1 MKRLLTIVLVFTAL
15 HAFSINFD
23 EYFENRTL
31 RIDYYHA
38 GNFNTEEYFIDE
50 IKAEPYWGGSHVN
63 LIDTMAYGNY
73 YFKVFDVASNKM
85 IYSRGYCTLF
95 DEWQSTLEAKQ
106 TKKSFSETV
115 VMPFP
120 RKNVRVEFYSRSKKG
135 VYEKK
140 FEYTV
145 NVKSYFINPERKQ
158 QYPVF
163 DAYISGDPKN
173 CIDIVVLP
181 EGYTAD
187 EMDKFKEDCKN
198 FSKYLFQ
205 FDPYTKNKTK
215 FNIRAVL
222 APSLESGVDIPAQH
236 IWKKTLLN
244 ASFYTFDSERYL
256 MTSDNKSLR
265 DMAGNAPYDQIYII
279 ANSKKYGGGG
289 IFNHY
294 CMSVNS
300 NTFAAKIF
308 VHEFGH
314 GFAGLADEYFDS
326 STSYNDFYPLD
337 IEPWEP
343 NLTTLVNFDSKW
355 KNLLPAGTKIPTQT
369 NEENPLQLGVYEGG
383 GYVAKGMYRPSTDC
397 LMDTFKGNEF
407 CDACKKSIQKMID
420 FYCQ

>member
-1 MKRLLTIVLVFTAL
+1 MKKLLTIVLVFTAL

-23 EYFENRTL
+23 EYFDNKTL

-38 GNFNTEEYFIDE
+38 GNATEEAYFIDE
-50 IKAEPYWGGSHVN
+50 IKAEPFWGGSRVN
-63 LIDTMAYGNY
+63 LIDAMAYGNY
-73 YFKVFDVASNKM
+73 MFKVFDKATNTM

-95 DEWQSTLEAKQ
+95 GEWQTTLEAKQ

-115 VMPFP
+115 VMPYP
-120 RKNVRVEFYSRSKKG
+120 KKDVRVEFYSRSKKG
-135 VYEKK
+135 IYEKK

-145 NVKSYFINPERKQ
+145 NIKSYFINPERKMQ
-158 QYPVF
+158 FPVF
-163 DAYISGDPKN
+163 DAYISGDSKN
-173 CIDIVVLP
+173 CVDIVVLP
-181 EGYTAD
+181 EGYTVA
-187 EMDKFKEDCKN
+187 EMDQFKEDCSN
-198 FSKYLFQ
+198 FSKYLFL
-205 FDPYTKNKTK
+205 FDPYTKNKKK
-215 FNIRAVL
+215 FNIRAVM
-222 APSLESGVDIPAQH
+222 APSPESGVDIPGQH

-244 ASFYTFDSERYL
+244 ANFYTFDSERYL

-300 NTFAAKIF
+300 NSYAAKIF

-326 STSYNDFYPLD
+326 STSYNDFYALD

-343 NLTTLVNFDSKW
+343 NLTTMVNFDRKW
-355 KNLLPAGTKIPTQT
+355 KNLLPAGTKVPTQPDI
-369 NEENPLQLGVYEGG
+369 ENPLRLGVYEGG

-397 LMDTFKGNEF
+397 LMHTFKGDEF
-407 CDACKKSIQKMID
+407 CGACKQAIQKMID

>member
-15 HAFSINFD
+15 HASSLNFD

-38 GNFNTEEYFIDE
+38 GNSNSDEYFIDE

-63 LIDTMAYGNY
+63 LVDTMSYGNY
-73 YFKVFDVASNKM
+73 LFKVFDVASNNL

-95 DEWQSTLEAKQ
+95 DEWQTTLEAKQ

-120 RKNVRVEFYSRSKKG
+120 KKDVRVEFYTRNKKG

-140 FEYTV
+140 FEYAV
-145 NVKSYFINPERKQ
+145 KVKSYFISPERKL

-173 CIDIVVLP
+173 CVDIVILP

-187 EMDKFKEDCKN
+187 EMDKFKEDCRTFAK
-198 FSKYLFQ
+198 SLFE
-205 FDPYTKNKTK
+205 FDPYTKNKNK

-222 APSLESGVDIPAQH
+222 APSPESGVDIPAQH

-244 ASFYTFDSERYL
+244 ANFYTFDSERYL
-256 MTSDNKSLR
+256 MTNDNKSLR

-294 CMSVNS
+294 CVSVNS
-300 NTFAAKIF
+300 NSYAAKIF
-308 VHEFGH
+308 IHEFGH

-343 NLTTLVNFDSKW
+343 NISTLVNFDRKW
-355 KNLLPAGTKIPTQT
+355 KNLLPAGTPIPTEP
-369 NEENPLQLGVYEGG
+369 NVDNPLKLGVYEGG

-397 LMDTFKGNEF
+397 LMHTFKVDEF
-407 CDACKKSIQKMID
+407 CGACQKAIQKMID
-420 FYCQ
+420 FYCR